1 MNSKPDA
8 ADIAYIRA
16 LAEEGRAAPPLN
28 GPILVAAALI
38 FGTASVLQWAI
49 QSGVLAISPWAQLWV
64 WVGSG
69 VAFAIALTVLI
80 RRIQRKPGAGNIRN
94 EAVGVAWEGVGFVIF
109 SVWLGLLAIGLT
121 TGQWEAMRIMP
132 SLVFAA
138 YGAAWLVAGAMSG
151 RKWMKFVA
159 LGSYAGA
166 ALLGA
171 VSHLPIGYLVFAA
184 LLVCVALIPGIVL
197 TREEPAALKEEVG
210 V

>member
-1 MNSKPDA
+1 MNTKPDA

-16 LAEEGRAAPPLN
+16 LAEEGRTAPPLN

-38 FGTASVLQWAI
+38 FGAASVAQWAI
-49 QSGVLAISPWAQLWV
+49 QSGVLAVSPWAQLWV
-64 WVGSG
+64 WVAAG
-69 VAFAIALTVLI
+69 VAFAVTLTVLI

-109 SVWLGLLAIGLT
+109 SVWLGLMAMGFT
-121 TGQWEAMRIMP
+121 TGDWGAMRIMP

-151 RKWMKFVA
+151 RGWMKLVA
-159 LGSYAGA
+159 LASYAGA

-171 VSHLPIGYLVFAA
+171 VSHLSIGYLVFAG

-197 TREEPAALKEEVG
+197 TRQEPADLEPSEIV
-210 V
+210 